1 MVILMAKKQESI
13 LKILARLAGGPCFL
27 LMAAMLAVEQSFWAL
42 VCLLAGIHVLYGEE
56 PGPSQRR
63 GTSRAKASGTRSG
76 SAFARSNCAHGKR
89 QPLRSGMASA
99 GAGTDDDIHEFA
111 INPATGL
118 PIAGGR
124 TYGVDVGGNVYGTTS
139 ATYEP
144 SYDYSSDAFSS
155 DY

>member
-1 MVILMAKKQESI
+1 MVILVAKKQESI
-13 LKILARLAGGPCFL
+13 LKSLARLAGGLCFL
-27 LMAAMLAVEQSFWAL
+27 LMAAMLAVEQSLWAL
-42 VCLLAGIHVLYGEE
+42 ACLLAGIHVLYGDE

-63 GTSRAKASGTRSG
+63 GTSGRKSSGTRAV
-76 SAFARSNCAHGKR
+76 SALARSNCAHGKR

-99 GAGTDDDIHEFA
+99 DAGTDNDIHEFA

-118 PIAGGR
+118 PMTGGR
-124 TYGVDVGGNVYGTTS
+124 TYGVDVGGNVYGTSS

-144 SYDYSSDAFSS
+144 SYDYSSDSFSS